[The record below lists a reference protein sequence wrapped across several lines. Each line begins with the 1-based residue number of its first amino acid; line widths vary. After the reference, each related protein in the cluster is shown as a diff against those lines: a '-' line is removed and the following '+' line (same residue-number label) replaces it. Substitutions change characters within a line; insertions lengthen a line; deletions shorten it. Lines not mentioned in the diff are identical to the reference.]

1 MEKFPPKFSKI
12 LVTPDPQYIPG
23 YAGYCPQLKYHLGQ
37 TYGQLTAQLLTTP
50 EVRHSKRLVLHT
62 GHIPS
67 TESDTWP
74 QDVTSCGKGRNLE
87 KIMPGYTGFIPKRRC
102 YFAHTYTETCRKALS
117 EFNQDRST
125 RVRLQ
130 STDLPAVSKSI
141 NPQFKKMDTPLTATS
156 KNLTTY
162 MSVDPWKPLES
173 PYSMDDESP
182 HKYFMS
188 GFTGYVPK
196 SRFLI
201 GTSYPVTT
209 NRALILFGKQMQ
221 RDLTSLDISGEKDDT
236 LPPIPI
242 YSSNHGLMPA
252 YAGHVP
258 GYKFRYGHT
267 FSSLTQNALS
277 ALQTNDAKRKHKGNS

>member
-1 MEKFPPKFSKI
+1 MS
-12 LVTPDPQYIPG
+12 
-23 YAGYCPQLKYHLGQ
+23 
-37 TYGQLTAQLLTTP
+37 
-50 EVRHSKRLVLHT
+50 VLY
-62 GHIPS
+62 P
-67 TESDTWP
+67 
-74 QDVTSCGKGRNLE
+74 L
-87 KIMPGYTGFIPKRRC
+87 
-102 YFAHTYTETCRKALS
+102 
-117 EFNQDRST
+117 
-125 RVRLQ
+125 
-130 STDLPAVSKSI
+130 
-141 NPQFKKMDTPLTATS
+141 KKMDTPLMATS
-156 KNLTTY
+156 KNWTTH

-188 GFTGYVPK
+188 GMTKRNWADVSYLFLMQRFWETFQKLTSWCLCPGFTGYVPK

-221 RDLTSLDISGEKDDT
+221 SDPTSLDISGEKDNT

-258 GYKFRYGHT
+258 G
-267 FSSLTQNALS
+267 LS
-277 ALQTNDAKRKHKGNS
+277 QY